1 MSNYTLKPCPFC
13 GGQGEMISYRDG
25 ILIRCSKCK
34 ISTGMIDANI
44 DYCAKTVAVEKWNG
58 RVEMDVDNSN
68 KEKVKKIKNRNE
80 MKIGNIVFRQGT
92 EIYKC
97 PRCDSY
103 IRPNQNYC
111 SECGQALDW
120 SE

>member
-1 MSNYTLKPCPFC
+1 
-13 GGQGEMISYRDG
+13 
-25 ILIRCSKCK
+25 
-34 ISTGMIDANI
+34 
-44 DYCAKTVAVEKWNG
+44 
-58 RVEMDVDNSN
+58 
-68 KEKVKKIKNRNE
+68 

-120 SE
+120 SDMKNDKLQKDKKYDS